1 MVESQI
7 KIVQEKNEEEL
18 KKNRKPSVAFATLG
32 CRVNHYETEAM
43 TEKFLREGYE
53 ITEFDNFADVY
64 VINTC
69 SVTNMSDKKSRQ
81 IIGRARRKNENAVI
95 AAVGC
100 YSQVS
105 PDEVSKI
112 DGVDVVLGTRNKGD
126 VVYYVNKAKDE
137 GKMQVAVGE
146 VLKNK
151 TFEELNIEEY
161 QDKTRAF
168 LKIQDGCNRFCTYC
182 LIPYTRGR
190 TCSKDPDKVLEE
202 IKRLEEHGFKEIILS
217 GIHTAS
223 YGVDLEGDVTLIS
236 LLQEIEKLD
245 GIERVRIG
253 SIEPSFFTDEVIEKM
268 RHMKKLCPQF
278 HLSLQSGCDET
289 LKRMNRRY
297 TAKEYEEAVYKI
309 RENLKDA
316 SITTDVIVGFPG
328 ETDEE
333 FNETY
338 KFLERIKLTKTHIF
352 KFSPRKGTKAENM
365 PNQVDGTIKE
375 KRSKALIELNNKNE
389 GEFSESL
396 VRREMDVLVEKE
408 LNEKPGYFEGYT
420 RNYVRVV
427 FESEKSDIIG
437 KIVKCKIEEANGDY
451 ARRHR
456 HQLFEAA
463 RLDPRQ
469 LLALGADVVD
479 VGDHVV
485 EFVANGFLQCRDLI
499 G

>member
-7 KIVQEKNEEEL
+7 KIVQEKSKEEL
-18 KKNRKPSVAFATLG
+18 NKNRKPSVAFATLG

-43 TEKFLREGYE
+43 TEKFIREGYE
-53 ITEFDNFADVY
+53 ITEFENFADVY

-105 PDEVSKI
+105 PEEVSKI

-137 GKMQVAVGE
+137 GKVQVAVGE

-268 RHMKKLCPQF
+268 KYMKKLCPQF

-352 KFSPRKGTKAENM
+352 KFSPRKGTKAEHM

-389 GEFSESL
+389 GEFSKSL
-396 VRREMDVLVEKE
+396 VGREMDVLVEKE

-420 RNYVRVV
+420 RNYVRVI
-427 FESEKSDIIG
+427 FESKNNGIIG

-451 ARRHR
+451 
-456 HQLFEAA
+456 
-463 RLDPRQ
+463 
-469 LLALGADVVD
+469 
-479 VGDHVV
+479 VGGKII
-485 EFVANGFLQCRDLI
+485 ESN
-499 G
+499 